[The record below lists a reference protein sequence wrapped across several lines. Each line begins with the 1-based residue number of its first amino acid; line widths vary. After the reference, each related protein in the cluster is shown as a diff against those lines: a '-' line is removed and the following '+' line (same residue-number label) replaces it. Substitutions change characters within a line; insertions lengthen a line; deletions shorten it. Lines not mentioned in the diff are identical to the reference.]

1 MKKPISLWIIL
12 IAFILFTLGQLTS
25 SFSSV
30 STLVDVFI
38 KDSENL
44 NLITSLS
51 IMWSLIQAFSL
62 PVLYVITLVVI
73 FMKKEI
79 APIMLKI
86 FWCIS
91 MLPIS
96 IAIVIGIQRTF
107 DNASGSNQA
116 ENLGELFGVL
126 SLMGLFVYLT
136 YSLFFSAKIKHYFQ
150 YLQDKQSTQC
160 IDKN

>member
-62 PVLYVITLVVI
+62 PILYVITLVVI

-96 IAIVIGIQRTF
+96 IAIVIGIQSAF
-107 DNASGSNQA
+107 DNTSGSNQA

-150 YLQDKQSTQC
+150 YLQDK
-160 IDKN
+160 

>member
-12 IAFILFTLGQLTS
+12 IAFILFTLGQLTY

-62 PVLYVITLVVI
+62 PILYVITLVVI

-96 IAIVIGIQRTF
+96 IAIVIGIQSAF
-107 DNASGSNQA
+107 DNTSGSNQA

-150 YLQDKQSTQC
+150 YLQDK
-160 IDKN
+160 

>member
-62 PVLYVITLVVI
+62 PILYVITLVII

-96 IAIVIGIQRTF
+96 IAIVIGIQSAF
-107 DNASGSNQA
+107 DNTSGSNQA

-150 YLQDKQSTQC
+150 YLQDK
-160 IDKN
+160 

>member
-62 PVLYVITLVVI
+62 PILYVITLVVI

-96 IAIVIGIQRTF
+96 IAIVIGIQSAF
-107 DNASGSNQA
+107 DNTSGSNQA